1 MSDLTVVQR
10 LLADGW
16 SDNACLVF
24 TVMGGD
30 HEDEQYCDSFIM
42 SDHEQSIT
50 QLAERTG
57 MNADEAGRFYD
68 LWDAGEWDDA
78 VRLLTDHDICL
89 TVGGLIL
96 QLNYND

>member
-1 MSDLTVVQR
+1 MSDLNVVQR

-16 SDNACLVF
+16 SESVCFVF
-24 TVMGGD
+24 TVVDGEFD
-30 HEDEQYCDSFIM
+30 DNQVVDDFVF
-42 SDHEQSIT
+42 SDHELAVKL
-50 QLAERTG
+50 LAERTSLTA
-57 MNADEAGRFYD
+57 ADAERFYD
-68 LWDAGEWDDA
+68 LFDAGEWDEA